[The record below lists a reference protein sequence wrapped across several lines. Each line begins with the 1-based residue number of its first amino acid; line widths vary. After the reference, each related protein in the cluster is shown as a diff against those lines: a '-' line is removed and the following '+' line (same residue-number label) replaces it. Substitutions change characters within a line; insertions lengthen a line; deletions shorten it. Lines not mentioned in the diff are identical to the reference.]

1 MREDRRQ
8 RRQWTMSQVMS
19 LYIRKNGFWHQK
31 GGGGMILN
39 VPRND
44 WQILIAALVFVAR
57 LSNSNAI
64 VALLFKIVTLLIAIV
79 ALTSK
84 ILVHFGNVHRE
95 SQVVRVIMLFFFT
108 LTIPP
113 TPTPLFK
120 AAHKFWHTCTC
131 PAVRRV
137 STAFGNLEKI
147 GDHGTSVNKL
157 FFTL

>member
-1 MREDRRQ
+1 MAFG
-8 RRQWTMSQVMS
+8 TKMGV
-19 LYIRKNGFWHQK
+19 
-31 GGGGMILN
+31 GGHDTKC
-39 VPRND
+39 PQDD

-64 VALLFKIVTLLIAIV
+64 VALFFKIVTLLIAIV

-131 PAVRRV
+131 PAVRRF